1 VKEVQAAMKALD
13 AGTYA
18 SAPKGSDQAVLGP
31 NLRASLRKLEVTTLK
46 P

>member
-1 VKEVQAAMKALD
+1 MKEVQAASKALD